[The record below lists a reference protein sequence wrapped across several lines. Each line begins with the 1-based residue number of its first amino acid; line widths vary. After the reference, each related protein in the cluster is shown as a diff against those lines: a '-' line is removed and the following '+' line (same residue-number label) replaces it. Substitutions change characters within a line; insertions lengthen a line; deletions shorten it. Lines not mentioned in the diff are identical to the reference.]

1 MPNSSSQ
8 LELLRSVADGIAAL
22 FFPNAEVVIHDL
34 ATNKIAYLANNLSK
48 RKPGDDAGLEDFELD
63 GGAGV
68 TGPYEKLNWDGKK
81 MRSVSIA
88 ARDEQGKPSYLLC
101 INLSTAMFEDARNAL
116 DMFLSVTRLQPQ
128 PQQLFKDDW
137 QEKINTFLHDWLR
150 RENAAL
156 GALSREQKRRL
167 VSDLY
172 HQGGVQGQK
181 RRGLHRQRAV
191 DGARHG
197 VQALARIEAGVKAAG
212 KVENGR
218 RWPPILVTSGS

>member
-1 MPNSSSQ
+1 MPNTPSQ

-22 FFPNAEVVIHDL
+22 FFPNVEVVIHDL
-34 ATNKIAYLANNLSK
+34 ATNKVTYLANNLSK
-48 RKPGDDAGLEDFELD
+48 RKPGDDAGLEDFEL
-63 GGAGV
+63 GAEAKV

-101 INLSTAMFEDARNAL
+101 INLSTGTFEDARNAL

-137 QEKINTFLHDWLR
+137 QEKINTFLHEWLR

-156 GALSREQKRRL
+156 GSLTREQKRSL
-167 VSDLY
+167 VNDLY
-172 HQGGVQGQK
+172 HEGAFKAKSAADYIANVLSMG
-181 RRGLHRQRAV
+181 RATV
-191 DGARHG
+191 YKYLRELKQD
-197 VQALARIEAGVKAAG
+197 
-212 KVENGR
+212 
-218 RWPPILVTSGS
+218 

>member
-48 RKPGDDAGLEDFELD
+48 RKLGDDAGLEDFELD

-172 HQGGVQGQK
+172 HQGAFKAKSAADYIANVLSMG
-181 RRGLHRQRAV
+181 RATV
-191 DGARHG
+191 YKHLRELK
-197 VQALARIEAGVKAAG
+197 QE
-212 KVENGR
+212 
-218 RWPPILVTSGS
+218 